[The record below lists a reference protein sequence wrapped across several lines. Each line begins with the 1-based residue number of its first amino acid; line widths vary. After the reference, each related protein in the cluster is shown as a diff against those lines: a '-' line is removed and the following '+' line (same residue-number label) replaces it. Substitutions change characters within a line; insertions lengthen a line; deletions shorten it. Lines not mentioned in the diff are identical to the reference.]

1 MAISWTHHEA
11 VRRHRSWRPAD
22 VQWSPANLVTQQLG
36 SSSHGQ
42 KYVKVWYPQR
52 KCSIS
57 NKTIVIFRRKTA
69 SPTSCRNKQVPQ
81 KMIKMEVSRSFCPQ
95 RPEFL
100 GPIRRC
106 VRIWVT
112 ILQHLQ
118 LFPLGIWMSG
128 CPRKC
133 LSRILVVHCVAKH
146 SYLLPMWASYLKIN
160 RHMHMHI
167 HTYVYTYPCAYKY
180 IRIHIQYIYGYIKS
194 NSLHYI

>member
-57 NKTIVIFRRKTA
+57 NKTIVIFRRKTENDKNGSLQIFLPSTPWISWTNQA
-69 SPTSCRNKQVPQ
+69 LCSNLGDNFAAPSAVSPRDLDERWTATG
-81 KMIKMEVSRSFCPQ
+81 E
-95 RPEFL
+95 
-100 GPIRRC
+100 
-106 VRIWVT
+106 T
-112 ILQHLQ
+112 
-118 LFPLGIWMSG
+118 
-128 CPRKC
+128 RKC